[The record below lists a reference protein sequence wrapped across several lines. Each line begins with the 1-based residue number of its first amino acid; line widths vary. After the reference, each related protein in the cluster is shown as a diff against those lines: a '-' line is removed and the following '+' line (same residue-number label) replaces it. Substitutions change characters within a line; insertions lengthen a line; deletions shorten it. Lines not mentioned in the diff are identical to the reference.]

1 MNDSYD
7 NNVLNIIILHSLKNK
22 NIYPFM
28 TIIKLIKNLDY
39 VSLY

>member
-7 NNVLNIIILHSLKNK
+7 NNVLNIIILHSLK
-22 NIYPFM
+22 ILSPFM